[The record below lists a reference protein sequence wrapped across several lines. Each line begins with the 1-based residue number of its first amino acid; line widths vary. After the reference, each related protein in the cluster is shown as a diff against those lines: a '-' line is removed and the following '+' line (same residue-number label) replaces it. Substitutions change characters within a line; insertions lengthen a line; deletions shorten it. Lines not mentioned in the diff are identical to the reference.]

1 MPINIIT
8 FWWLNWFRV
17 DSKYWALTTIDILR
31 NGIAAVVLG
40 FKINLGNSAMPGTM
54 YINNNKLVTVVKY
67 ITKLLII
74 YSHSI
79 ATCV

>member
-31 NGIAAVVLG
+31 NGIAAAVLG
-40 FKINLGNSAMPGTM
+40 FKINLGNSAMPGIM

-79 ATCV
+79 KAPL